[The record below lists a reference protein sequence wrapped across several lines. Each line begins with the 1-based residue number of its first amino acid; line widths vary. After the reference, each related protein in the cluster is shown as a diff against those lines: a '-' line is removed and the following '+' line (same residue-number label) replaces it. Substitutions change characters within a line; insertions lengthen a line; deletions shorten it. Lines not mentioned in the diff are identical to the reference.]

1 MNRAFKNAKVIKHQL
16 SVIFR
21 QNLSFKTQMTV
32 LFFVTGFTMYAVFF
46 STTPAVHD
54 FFHHLRHSMAIIPCH

>member
-1 MNRAFKNAKVIKHQL
+1 MNRAFKNAKAIKHQL
-16 SVIFR
+16 SVIFK

-32 LFFVTGFTMYAVFF
+32 LFFVTGFTLYAVFF

-54 FFHHLRHSMAIIPCH
+54 FFHQLRHSMAIIPCH